1 MARWPSPEYPEA
13 DKVQTH
19 MAGYVVTCLQ
29 HCSNLKQGQ
38 SVPEKTRLF
47 LESTA
52 ICRKDPDESKTG
64 DWSRASHFDLT
75 FYSFNT
81 GGRPLHHF
89 CERKNVESSRKQI
102 DPAAPLP
109 AGRLEVGGR
118 LVGPGAR
125 SRQNREAVSSGI
137 IAPRL
142 HLPDLKSRRRTRTCN
157 LELSTSNRVEETA
170 SCFDRANR

>member
-1 MARWPSPEYPEA
+1 
-13 DKVQTH
+13 

-64 DWSRASHFDLT
+64 EWSRASHFDFT
-75 FYSFNT
+75 STASTQAADHPIIFVKETMSS
-81 GGRPLHHF
+81 R
-89 CERKNVESSRKQI
+89 VESSRKQI

-125 SRQNREAVSSGI
+125 NRQNREAVSSGI

-157 LELSTSNRVEETA
+157 LELPTSNRVEETA
-170 SCFDRANR
+170 SCFDGANR